1 MHQPE
6 VRCALIGCGLIGA
19 KRVATLQPGQL
30 TIVCDKNAA
39 RADRLIKTAGSG
51 RAVTDV
57 DEAIRHPEVDAI
69 IVATPNSYLA
79 PIASRGIRAGK
90 HVLIEKPGAVSTSQI
105 TELLQL
111 AEGSKSC
118 VRVGYNHRYHPAM
131 QKAHELIAAG
141 AIGPLMFIR
150 GRYGHGGRVGY
161 EQEWRANRAISG
173 GGELIDQG
181 VHLIDLASWFLGADF
196 TSVQGHTRTYFWNMP
211 VEDNAFLSLQTAAGQ
226 TAWLHAS
233 CTEWKNMFSF
243 EIYGLTGKLH
253 IDGLGGS
260 YGSERLVFYQMLP
273 EMGPPKTKTWDFPG
287 QDTSWNDEM
296 DEFLEDIRLLRTP
309 VPGLKEAFNTL
320 GIVEKLY
327 AQSGCSC

>member
-1 MHQPE
+1 
-6 VRCALIGCGLIGA
+6 
-19 KRVATLQPGQL
+19 
-30 TIVCDKNAA
+30 
-39 RADRLIKTAGSG
+39 
-51 RAVTDV
+51 
-57 DEAIRHPEVDAI
+57 
-69 IVATPNSYLA
+69 
-79 PIASRGIRAGK
+79 
-90 HVLIEKPGAVSTSQI
+90 
-105 TELLQL
+105 
-111 AEGSKSC
+111 
-118 VRVGYNHRYHPAM
+118 
-131 QKAHELIAAG
+131 
-141 AIGPLMFIR
+141 
-150 GRYGHGGRVGY
+150 
-161 EQEWRANRAISG
+161 
-173 GGELIDQG
+173 
-181 VHLIDLASWFLGADF
+181 
-196 TSVQGHTRTYFWNMP
+196 MP

-327 AQSGCSC
+327 AQSGCSG